1 MTDHA
6 RDLAIHFQQL
16 ELPPDAAA
24 WLLDMWHV
32 IQVFD
37 DVADGDAIS
46 RIDLD
51 LAIWKA
57 LVALP
62 GNAFYR
68 RFAAE
73 LQPVVATAFFK
84 WKASDDAERAGRAD
98 ARSFVWRSAYY
109 DLILLVILLCHGP
122 VAAIEKAE
130 SVMSLFGESYAA
142 YCEEFPHA

>member
-37 DVADGDAIS
+37 DVADGDAVQ
-46 RIDLD
+46 RRDLD
-51 LAIWKA
+51 MTIWKT
-57 LVALP
+57 LISMP
-62 GNAFYR
+62 SNAFFTRYS
-68 RFAAE
+68 AQ
-73 LQPVVATAFFK
+73 LQPVVAMAFFK
-84 WKASDDAERAGRAD
+84 WKASDDAERNGRAD
-98 ARSFVWRSAYY
+98 ARSFGWRSAYY
-109 DLILLVILLCHGP
+109 DLILITLLLCHGP
-122 VAAIEKAE
+122 LVAIEKAE
-130 SVMSLFGESYAA
+130 FVLSLFGESYAA